1 MPDGQGSRENN
12 ALKLIKK
19 RVEKQ
24 RSIHRGGIMKKEF
37 LTFFI
42 SVIPVVLIPFFSGC
56 THRPGDRSMGGWGH
70 MMGYGGYG
78 GIFMWILIIIIVA
91 VILYF
96 VINRGKTTGTLTGS
110 EKESPS
116 EILKKRYAKG
126 EITKE
131 EFDKQKKDIES

>member
-1 MPDGQGSRENN
+1 
-12 ALKLIKK
+12 
-19 RVEKQ
+19 
-24 RSIHRGGIMKKEF
+24 
-37 LTFFI
+37 
-42 SVIPVVLIPFFSGC
+42 
-56 THRPGDRSMGGWGH
+56 MGGWGH

-96 VINRGKTTGTLTGS
+96 VINRGKTTGILRGS

-131 EFDKQKKDIES
+131 EFDKLKKDIET